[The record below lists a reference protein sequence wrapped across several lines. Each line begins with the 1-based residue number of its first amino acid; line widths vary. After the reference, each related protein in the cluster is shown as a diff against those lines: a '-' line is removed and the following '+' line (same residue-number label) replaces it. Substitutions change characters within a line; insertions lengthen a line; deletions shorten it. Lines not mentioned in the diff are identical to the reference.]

1 MRFLSREA
9 YLHEGEFR
17 VDLNTLCRCKIG
29 LVDIILPN
37 INQKHKDNNCIDIYC
52 DQIDSNFD
60 NPKRLLKRLY
70 FESVG
75 ETQRSNIW
83 EAKIINFQP
92 VDSDDKY
99 LTFKVRR
106 SYEGTIPQFRKHA
119 EKPKIFLTLAIINE
133 PESRWACV

>member
-60 NPKRLLKRLY
+60 KAHAIAVVPMNPDPPVIHNLILLL
-70 FESVG
+70 
-75 ETQRSNIW
+75 
-83 EAKIINFQP
+83 
-92 VDSDDKY
+92 VDDE
-99 LTFKVRR
+99 F
-106 SYEGTIPQFRKHA
+106 
-119 EKPKIFLTLAIINE
+119 
-133 PESRWACV
+133 